1 MSDGSQGGPPPGWYA
16 DTSRTDRLR
25 WWNGAAWT
33 DQFRIEETDAAAAAD
48 PPVDAAAPMTRA
60 QLRAM
65 HPIPAPEGTA
75 VHDVPAAGAS
85 GDEVLDEAPGT
96 APVWPAPSS
105 LAAPAPA
112 RDAAPSSLAAPA
124 PAGDAAPYSLAAPAP
139 EADAAPVTADAAR
152 AASDSASVVPPA
164 ATEAPS
170 PDRPTAA
177 EARAPRSGGFP
188 DQVVPRRT
196 APGADRMPTPI
207 VYEPVS
213 SSYIGGM
220 RPPIPEAAPANI
232 PARAAVVL
240 IALAAIGGVAVV
252 VWLASR
258 DQTIAGMVSLVSV
271 ALAAGAFF
279 LAIGGLIVSRQRG
292 TGRVISLV
300 ALAVSVVLV
309 AWLVFVATE
318 LALAILA

>member
-1 MSDGSQGGPPPGWYA
+1 MMSDGSQGGPPPGWYA

-33 DQFRIEETDAAAAAD
+33 DEFRIEETDAAAAAD

-85 GDEVLDEAPGT
+85 GDEVLDEVPGT

-105 LAAPAPA
+105 LAAPAAAP
-112 RDAAPSSLAAPA
+112 DAAPSPLAAPA
-124 PAGDAAPYSLAAPAP
+124 PAPDATPAA
-139 EADAAPVTADAAR
+139 ADAAR
-152 AASDSASVVPPA
+152 AASDSASVVSPA

-170 PDRPTAA
+170 PERPMPAG
-177 EARAPRSGGFP
+177 ARAPRAGGFP
-188 DQVVPRRT
+188 DQIAPRPTVP
-196 APGADRMPTPI
+196 GDDRMPTPI

-240 IALAAIGGVAVV
+240 LALAAIGGVAVV

-292 TGRVISLV
+292 TGRVMSLV
-300 ALAVSVVLV
+300 ALAVSVGLV
-309 AWLVFVATE
+309 AWLIFVATE

>member
-33 DQFRIEETDAAAAAD
+33 DQFRLQETDPATAAD
-48 PPVDAAAPMTRA
+48 QPGNPAAPMSRA
-60 QLRAM
+60 QFRAL
-65 HPIPAPEGTA
+65 HPIPAPEGTGA
-75 VHDVPAAGAS
+75 NEVPAAGAA
-85 GDEVLDEAPGT
+85 GDEVLGEAQGS

-112 RDAAPSSLAAPA
+112 RDAAP
-124 PAGDAAPYSLAAPAP
+124 
-139 EADAAPVTADAAR
+139 VTAEAAR
-152 AASDSASVVPPA
+152 AASDSASAVPPA
-164 ATEAPS
+164 ATETPS
-170 PDRPTAA
+170 ADRPMAA
-177 EARAPRSGGFP
+177 EARPPRAGGLP
-188 DQVVPRRT
+188 HQIVPRRP
-196 APGADRMPTPI
+196 APGDDRMPTPI

-213 SSYIGGM
+213 SSYVGGM

-232 PARAAVVL
+232 PARAAIVL
-240 IALAAIGGVAVV
+240 LALAAIGGVAVV

-258 DQTIAGMVSLVSV
+258 DQTVAGMVSLVSV

-292 TGRVISLV
+292 TGRVMSLV

-309 AWLVFVATE
+309 AWLVFVATD

>member
-33 DQFRIEETDAAAAAD
+33 DQFRLRGSDAATAAD
-48 PPVDAAAPMTRA
+48 QPGNPAAPMSRA
-60 QLRAM
+60 QFRAL
-65 HPIPAPEGTA
+65 HPIPAPEGTGA
-75 VHDVPAAGAS
+75 NEVPAAGAA
-85 GDEVLDEAPGT
+85 GDEVLDEAQGS

-112 RDAAPSSLAAPA
+112 RDAAP
-124 PAGDAAPYSLAAPAP
+124 
-139 EADAAPVTADAAR
+139 VTADAAR
-152 AASDSASVVPPA
+152 AASDSASAVPPA

-170 PDRPTAA
+170 ADRPMAA
-177 EARAPRSGGFP
+177 VARPPRAGGLP
-188 DQVVPRRT
+188 DQIVPRRT
-196 APGADRMPTPI
+196 APGDDRMPTPI

-213 SSYIGGM
+213 SSYVGGM

-232 PARAAVVL
+232 PARAAIVL
-240 IALAAIGGVAVV
+240 LALAAIGGVAVV

-258 DQTIAGMVSLVSV
+258 DQTVAGMVSLVSV

-292 TGRVISLV
+292 TGRVMSLV

-309 AWLVFVATE
+309 AWLVFVATD